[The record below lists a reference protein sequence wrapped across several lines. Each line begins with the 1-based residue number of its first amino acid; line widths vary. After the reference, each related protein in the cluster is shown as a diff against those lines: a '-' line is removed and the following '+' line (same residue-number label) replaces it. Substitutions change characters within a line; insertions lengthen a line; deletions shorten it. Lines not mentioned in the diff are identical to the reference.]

1 MGGAPAAGGPAPP
14 TPIVCRGTGAGG
26 PSSPVRSDQ
35 VLAQIA
41 AGRLGFA
48 STVRRV
54 PDGPWARAAD
64 QREFG
69 YAFPYVNLPTGKPK
83 RKGQP
88 SPVGLI
94 AMNSDLG
101 RALAVAGELV
111 SDMMAR
117 SLNLF
122 CSA

>member
-1 MGGAPAAGGPAPP
+1 MGGPSADRA
-14 TPIVCRGTGAGG
+14 TLTTNPILWQVNGAGG
-26 PSSPVRSDQ
+26 PSSPVSSDQ

-69 YAFPYVNLPTGKPK
+69 YAFPYVNHPTVEPKPK
-83 RKGQP
+83 CQS
-88 SPVGLI
+88 SPDGPV
-94 AMNSDLG
+94 AMNSVICC
-101 RALAVAGELV
+101 A
-111 SDMMAR
+111 MAAPR
-117 SLNLF
+117 LCGS
-122 CSA
+122 